1 LYSDSRSAAAR
12 AAARRAVARFPG
24 HDSRGLRH
32 AAPLGVGTL
41 AARMGPAHQK
51 SDRRTS
57 SDALLGFSR
66 RRGKYAARSMAWQ
79 EQLGIAAAAAVALQ
93 RFAAAAAMSDFEV
106 KPLASPARN
115 TTMSSMHPGDTVV
128 VLRARNRSQQPSC
141 GPHPA
146 AERIAAALQ
155 LQLQRYA
162 AAPAEPCYELDTG
175 RGGATRSTR
184 HRMMLFCRTFGA
196 LVPCERQGCQH

>member
-1 LYSDSRSAAAR
+1 MYSDSRSAAAR

-32 AAPLGVGTL
+32 AAPLGAGTL

-66 RRGKYAARSMAWQ
+66 RRGKYAARSMARQ

-93 RFAAAAAMSDFEV
+93 RFAAMSDFEV

-146 AERIAAALQ
+146 VTANMYNTRTSIASQEQNDL
-155 LQLQRYA
+155 RYPQVHVYTLCA
-162 AAPAEPCYELDTG
+162 QIL
-175 RGGATRSTR
+175 
-184 HRMMLFCRTFGA
+184 RMSVSSVDAQVCACFCFKHAQNLRMS
-196 LVPCERQGCQH
+196 

>member
-93 RFAAAAAMSDFEV
+93 RFAAAQICI
-106 KPLASPARN
+106 LNLR
-115 TTMSSMHPGDTVV
+115 SSLNFILPKSTVLEYTKFKSQMV
-128 VLRARNRSQQPSC
+128 ISGRA
-141 GPHPA
+141 
-146 AERIAAALQ
+146 
-155 LQLQRYA
+155 
-162 AAPAEPCYELDTG
+162 
-175 RGGATRSTR
+175 
-184 HRMMLFCRTFGA
+184 
-196 LVPCERQGCQH
+196 